1 MQRLPKVN
9 IVKEKYGREPS
20 IKYLNHTNNHKK
32 HRKKPKKLA
41 QENNIIHNRNLI
53 ISSNIEIE
61 H

>member
-20 IKYLNHTNNHKK
+20 IKYLIILRITKK

-41 QENNIIHNRNLI
+41 QENNIELI
-53 ISSNIEIE
+53 IGKTA
-61 H
+61 